1 MKRVNLG
8 FLWNS
13 VRGRAPCQPRR
24 LIAAAIAGTAERF
37 DVFARVGRRE
47 FAGGAL
53 LRTPAHVLGMLYYS
67 VRERL

>member
-1 MKRVNLG
+1 MKRDNLV
-8 FLWNS
+8 FLWTS
-13 VRGRAPCQPRR
+13 VRDRAPRR

-47 FAGGAL
+47 FAPAAL
-53 LRTPAHVLGMLYYS
+53 LQTPAHVLGMLYYS